1 MELAI
6 LFGVFALLLMIGTP
20 VAFALFVST
29 TATLVYLG
37 LPPLV
42 VVQQSASDISSVSL
56 LAIPLFIFAGELMLR
71 GGISER
77 IIAFAS
83 AGVGHIRGGLGQVSV
98 VASTLFGGVSGSAI
112 ADVTAVGGT
121 MIPQMAARGY
131 EKSYA
136 VNVTITAA
144 LIALLVPPSHNM
156 ILYSAAA
163 GGGISITQLF
173 AAGILPALMMA
184 VTVMVT
190 AYVIARRR
198 GYAASAFPGFA
209 AVLRTFVA
217 AVPGLL
223 LVAIIFVGIKAG
235 IFTAIESAAIA
246 VVYAIAI
253 TAVVYRHMRWADF
266 LEACSGAVRTT
277 GHILLIIGAAGAF
290 GWLMAYLQV
299 PAHTVELMQAVADDR
314 ITILLMMVV
323 ILLFL
328 GTFMDMAP
336 MIIIATPIFLPV
348 AKAYG
353 IDPVHFGVV
362 MILTCGIG
370 LLTPPV
376 GSVLFVG
383 CAIGKISVGEAMK
396 TIWPFYLAALI
407 VLLLVALIPALSL
420 WLPGVM
426 I

>member
-1 MELAI
+1 MELTI
-6 LFGVFALLLMIGTP
+6 LFGVFIVLLILGVPIALSIAAASLATVLYIGVPP
-20 VAFALFVST
+20 V
-29 TATLVYLG
+29 
-37 LPPLV
+37 V
-42 VVQQSASDISSVSL
+42 VVQQVASGFSKVSL
-56 LAIPLFIFAGELMLR
+56 LAIPLFIFTGELMLR

-173 AAGILPALMMA
+173 AAGIVPALMMA
-184 VTVMVT
+184 VTVMIT

-198 GYAASAFPGFA
+198 GYAATPFPGFA
-209 AVLRTFVA
+209 AVARTFVA
-217 AVPGLL
+217 ALPGLL

-246 VVYAIAI
+246 VVYAVAV
-253 TAVVYRHMRWADF
+253 TALVYRHMKWADF
-266 LEACSGAVRTT
+266 THACAGAVRTA

-299 PAHTVELMQAVADDR
+299 PAQTVALMQAIADDHV
-314 ITILLMMVV
+314 TILLMMVL

-336 MIIIATPIFLPV
+336 LIIIATPIFLPV
-348 AKAYG
+348 AKAFG
-353 IDPVHFGVV
+353 VDPVHFGVV
-362 MILTCGIG
+362 LILTCGIG

-396 TIWPFYLAALI
+396 TIWPFYLAAVT
-407 VLLLVALIPALSL
+407 VLLLVTLVPALSL
-420 WLPGVM
+420 WLPGAM
-426 I
+426 L